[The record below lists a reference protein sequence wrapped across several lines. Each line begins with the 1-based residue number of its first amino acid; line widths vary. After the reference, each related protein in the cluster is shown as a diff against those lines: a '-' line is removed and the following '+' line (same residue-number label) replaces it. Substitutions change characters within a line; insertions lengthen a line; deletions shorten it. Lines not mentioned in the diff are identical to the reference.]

1 MSKAY
6 PIATVAV
13 LSCALAACA
22 SSGGGPGGGA
32 PVDQGPE
39 TVVRGESP
47 EALYARIARQ
57 VKTCWLSPADPVL
70 KDHLFHAE
78 VPAGGG
84 NKGAVNIVINERTRK
99 NERGLKAFGI
109 DFERLS
115 NGTKIVARNHRLDY
129 ALGQK
134 LTADVGFWAQGG
146 ETCNPPAAATDSKD
160 NPISGPRVSR

>member
-1 MSKAY
+1 MAKAY
-6 PIATVAV
+6 PILTVAA

-22 SSGGGPGGGA
+22 STGGRPGGA
-32 PVDQGPE
+32 PVDQGPT

-57 VKTCWLSPADPVL
+57 VKTCWLNPADPVL
-70 KDHLFHAE
+70 EDHLFHAE
-78 VPAGGG
+78 VPAGGR
-84 NKGAVNIVINERTRK
+84 NKGAVNIAINERTKK

-109 DFERLS
+109 DLEPLA

-146 ETCNPPAAATDSKD
+146 TTCNPPSAATDRED